1 MIATFK
7 KGTFNNYYVDRAIR
21 KNDLTLRFFKES
33 IKEILN
39 RGWSLQDE
47 GIWVDTPQ
55 ETKHF
60 NDIEEAVAFLKN
72 AGKGAI
78 FVTMTKNNKK
88 AYIRWYDS
96 DPQTDVLSVEGIF
109 TYRDN
114 KIVAHT
120 KLEDL
125 NEIIEVISSILLSK
139 ISADDVKDLSE
150 EYRKTMETDWIY
162 LFLGEGSK

>member
-1 MIATFK
+1 MK
-7 KGTFNNYYVDRAIR
+7 
-21 KNDLTLRFFKES
+21 
-33 IKEILN
+33 
-39 RGWSLQDE
+39 
-47 GIWVDTPQ
+47 
-55 ETKHF
+55 
-60 NDIEEAVAFLKN
+60 DIEEAVTFLKN